1 MIRMSV
7 SCCIAPRLDDLP
19 PVYTE
24 YTLGHALIRMKFA
37 MPTQFRGSYTVTIT
51 PFTEGGKKIDLPAW
65 KRFVDWQIKVGVPG
79 IIILG
84 TTGEF
89 LTLTD
94 EERRMFV
101 EATVK
106 HVRGRIHVLV
116 GSMNAY
122 TPNAV
127 RYSREAEDLGA
138 DGLMIIP
145 PYYYTPTEDEIF
157 AYYKA
162 ICEKVSIPIML
173 YNNPFTSNVEMSA
186 KFVARL
192 TKAFE
197 QIRYIKEAS
206 QEMARVYDIVE
217 LTKGVMN
224 VFAGQRIVESY
235 LYGAVGYVNPYCNF
249 IPRASTRICD
259 YCAEGRWEDAKK
271 IERLIGKMYA
281 ITQAGHPTY
290 GHQCYSKALAAA
302 AGYPVGDV
310 RPPLTTY
317 KELGKEGEARLKKLK
332 PIMKELDDLVD
343 RIEAAK
349 PQRAAAE

>member
-1 MIRMSV
+1 MS
-7 SCCIAPRLDDLP
+7 
-19 PVYTE
+19 E
-24 YTLGHALIRMKFA
+24 
-37 MPTQFRGSYTVTIT
+37 QFRGSYGVTIT
-51 PFTEGGKKIDLPAW
+51 PFTEDGKKIDLKAW
-65 KRFVDWQIKVGVPG
+65 RRFIDWQIEEGSPG

-94 EERRMFV
+94 DERTEFV

-106 HVRGRIHVLV
+106 HVRKRIHVLV

-127 RYSREAEDLGA
+127 RYSREAEKLGA

-145 PYYYTPTEDEIF
+145 PYYYTPTEDEIH

-173 YNNPFTSNVEMSA
+173 YNNPYTSNVDMPA
-186 KFVARL
+186 ALVARL
-192 TKAFE
+192 TKDFE

-206 QEMARVYDIVE
+206 QDMSRVFDICE

-224 VFAGQRIVESY
+224 VFAGQRVVESY
-235 LYGAVGYVNPYCNF
+235 LYGAVGYVDPYCNF
-249 IPRASTRICD
+249 IPRASIR
-259 YCAEGRWEDAKK
+259 YPELCAEGRFNEAKK
-271 IERLIGKMYA
+271 IERLINKMYA

-290 GHQCYSKALAAA
+290 GHQCYSKALCAA

-310 RPPLTTY
+310 RPPLTTF
-317 KELGKEGEARLKKLK
+317 KELGKEGEARVKKLK
-332 PIMKELDDLVD
+332 AVMKEIDVVMDSID
-343 RIEAAK
+343 GKRSK
-349 PQRAAAE
+349 TRQAAE

>member
-1 MIRMSV
+1 MV
-7 SCCIAPRLDDLP
+7 E
-19 PVYTE
+19 T
-24 YTLGHALIRMKFA
+24 
-37 MPTQFRGSYTVTIT
+37 FRGSYAVTIT
-51 PFTEGGKKIDLPAW
+51 PFTKDRSRIDLKAW
-65 KRFVDWQIKVGVPG
+65 RRFIDWQLANKVPG

-94 EERRMFV
+94 DERSEFVSETIKYVNRRM
-101 EATVK
+101 
-106 HVRGRIHVLV
+106 HVLV
-116 GSMNAY
+116 GTMNAY
-122 TPNAV
+122 TPRAV
-127 RYSREAEDLGA
+127 RYSREAQEMGA

-173 YNNPFTSNVEMSA
+173 YNNPYTSNVDMSA
-186 KFVARL
+186 KFVGRL
-192 TKAFE
+192 TRAFE

-217 LTKGVMN
+217 ETKGVMN

-235 LYGAVGYVNPYCNF
+235 LYGAVGYVNPYGNY

-259 YCAEGRWEDAKK
+259 LIVEGRIEEAKK
-271 IERLIGKMYA
+271 IERMINKIYA
-281 ITQAGHPTY
+281 IIQEGHPTY

-302 AGYPVGDV
+302 CGYPVGDV
-310 RPPLTTY
+310 REPLTTFAA
-317 KELGKEGEARLKKLK
+317 LGKEGEKRVQKVMAV
-332 PIMKELDDLVD
+332 IGELDRLMD
-343 RIEAAK
+343 RIDGKAAYK
-349 PQRAAAE
+349 AAAE